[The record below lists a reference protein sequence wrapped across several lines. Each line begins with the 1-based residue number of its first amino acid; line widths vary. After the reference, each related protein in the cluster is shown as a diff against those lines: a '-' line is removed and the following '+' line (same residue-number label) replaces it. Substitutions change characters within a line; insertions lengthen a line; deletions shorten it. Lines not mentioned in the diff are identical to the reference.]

1 MKDYLKENIRF
12 IMRTELLSGV
22 GIARDLPQHLKNN
35 SWNKVGLVIDKG
47 LADNNQYVAEVV
59 NIMKK
64 SLDTVVLAYCEL
76 PEPTYDYLDEV
87 KKLFT
92 DYDLN
97 CFVGIGGGSTLD
109 LTKGLATLKTNDGE
123 AINYRGFGKVVKV
136 PLPVV
141 ALPTT
146 AGTGSEVTPYAVF
159 IDTKDKWK
167 FGINTE
173 HNYPR
178 LSLYD
183 PLFLDSCTPG
193 IYASAGMDAMTHTL
207 ESFVAKNATFY
218 SRMYSRQAF
227 RLLFMNLKKIADGD
241 RSAETK
247 LNLLIG
253 SGLAGVA
260 LMNSGAGPAGA
271 LSYPLGVYFDVP
283 HGLAGS
289 VFLPY
294 VIRHNVEHGYTDYAE
309 LYDLVHDNAHLKNEE
324 KSLIFADEIVQLC
337 DNLGIP
343 TSLSGFGVVSE
354 EDRKLIIDNAMQ
366 LKAAFEQNPINF
378 GTDEITKVIYS
389 MK

>member
-12 IMRTELLSGV
+12 IMRTELFSGV
-22 GIARDLPQHLKNN
+22 RIAKNLPQHLKNN
-35 SWNKVGLVIDKG
+35 SWSKIGLVVDKG
-47 LADNNQYVAEVV
+47 LADNNSYTGE
-59 NIMKK
+59 IIDILKK
-64 SLDTVVLAYCEL
+64 DLDLVILAYCEL
-76 PEPTYDYLDEV
+76 PEPTYEYLDTV
-87 KKLFT
+87 KGEFELH
-92 DYDLN
+92 DLD

-109 LTKGLATLKTNDGE
+109 LTKGLATLKTNKGP
-123 AINYRGFGKVVKV
+123 AIEYRGFSKVKNI

-159 IDTKDKWK
+159 IDTIEKWK

-173 HNYPR
+173 HNYPK

-183 PLFLDSCTPG
+183 PGFLESCTPG

-207 ESFVAKNATFY
+207 ESFVAKFATFY
-218 SRMYSRQAF
+218 SRMFSRKAF
-227 RLLFMNLKKIADGD
+227 QLLYTNLKKIAAGD
-241 RSAETK
+241 RSTETK

-253 SGLAGVA
+253 SGCAGAA

-271 LSYPLGVYFDVP
+271 LSYPLGVYFNVP

-294 VIRHNVEHGYTDYAE
+294 VIRHNVENGYTDYAE
-309 LYDLVHDNAHLKNEE
+309 LYDLVHDDLSLSQE
-324 KSLIFADEIVQLC
+324 KKSFIFADEIEQLC
-337 DNLGIP
+337 AELGIP
-343 TSLSGFGVVSE
+343 TSLNGFGVKTE
-354 EDRKLIIDNAMQ
+354 KDRKLIIDNAMQ
-366 LKAAFEQNPINF
+366 LKAAFEQNPVNF
-378 GTDEITKVIYS
+378 GIEEITRVIYS